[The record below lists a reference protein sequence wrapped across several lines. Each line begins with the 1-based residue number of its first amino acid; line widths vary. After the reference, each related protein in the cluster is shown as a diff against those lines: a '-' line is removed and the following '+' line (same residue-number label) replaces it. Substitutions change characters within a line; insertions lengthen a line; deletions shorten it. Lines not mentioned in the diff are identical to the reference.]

1 MNAKFK
7 PMTKSRINL
16 CPIGVFD
23 SGIGGLTVVRE
34 IIKKLPG
41 ENLIYLGDT
50 ARVPYGTKSS
60 KTVITYSQSNTAFL
74 LSKGVKLLVV
84 ACNTASAVALPSLRW
99 DFEIPVIGVIEPG
112 ARKAVRTT
120 KTGKVGVIGTPS
132 TMKSNAYK
140 KAMESI
146 APEVKVYSKPCPLF
160 VPLAEEGWTDG
171 EIAELTANKY
181 LETFKES
188 GIDVLILGCTH
199 YPLLKP
205 IIQKAVGEDIT
216 LVDSAAE
223 TALEIKRV
231 LHENGIPNENS
242 LPPKHE
248 FFLTDVS
255 ETFISIAGRFLGE
268 EIEKVEQIDL

>member
-1 MNAKFK
+1 MID
-7 PMTKSRINL
+7 SIINSS
-16 CPIGVFD
+16 PIGIFD

-34 IIKKLPG
+34 ILKKLPR

-60 KTVITYSQSNTAFL
+60 KTVITYSQSNAGFL
-74 LSKGVKLLVV
+74 ISKGIKLLVV

-99 DFEIPVIGVIEPG
+99 DFEIPIIGVIEPG
-112 ARKAVRTT
+112 ARKAVRAT

-132 TMKSNAYK
+132 TIKSNAYK

-146 APEVKVYSKPCPLF
+146 APEIKVYSKACPLF

-171 EIAELTANKY
+171 EIAELTVKKY
-181 LETFKES
+181 LGHFKES
-188 GIDVLILGCTH
+188 AMDVLILGCTH

-205 IIQKAVGEDIT
+205 MIQKVMGEDIT
-216 LVDSAAE
+216 LVDSAEE
-223 TALEIKRV
+223 TALEIKGV
-231 LHENGIPNENS
+231 LEENAISNKNSSIPQR
-242 LPPKHE
+242 E
-248 FFLTDVS
+248 FYLTDVS

-268 EIEKVEQIDL
+268 EIQQVEQIDL